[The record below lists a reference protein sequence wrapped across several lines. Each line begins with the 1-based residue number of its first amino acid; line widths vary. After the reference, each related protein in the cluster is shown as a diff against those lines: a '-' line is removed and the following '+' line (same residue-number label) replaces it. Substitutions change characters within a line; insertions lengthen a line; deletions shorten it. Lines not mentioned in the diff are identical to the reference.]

1 MTKLHQLYAQKAAP
15 KWSKLVPKLNDPYLI
30 AVVLFSL
37 FCMISLSLEAGRLH

>member
-1 MTKLHQLYAQKAAP
+1 MSRLHQLYAQKAVP
-15 KWSKLVPKLNDPYLI
+15 TRSGLVAKLNDPYLI